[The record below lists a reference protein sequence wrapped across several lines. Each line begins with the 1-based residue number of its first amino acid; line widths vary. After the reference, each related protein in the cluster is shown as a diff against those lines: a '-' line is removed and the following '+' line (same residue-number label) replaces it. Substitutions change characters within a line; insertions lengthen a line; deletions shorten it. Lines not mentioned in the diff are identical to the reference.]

1 MSLHAAPAP
10 APAAL
15 RVLIADD
22 HRAFAESLRFVLS
35 AYDRIEIVG
44 IALDGKEAVSL
55 AMSLEPDAIL
65 MDVDMPRLDG
75 IEAVLRI
82 REAGSTARIVVLT
95 GSESPACE
103 DAAIAAD
110 ADAFLK
116 KDRAFDELAR
126 TLLAA

>member
-1 MSLHAAPAP
+1 MKRRAERAP
-10 APAAL
+10 AL

-35 AYDRIEIVG
+35 ADDRLEIVG
-44 IALDGKEAVSL
+44 IALDGKEAVAL
-55 AMSLEPDAIL
+55 AGLLRPDAIL

-82 REAGSTARIVVLT
+82 REAGSSARIIVLT

-103 DAAIAAD
+103 DAAMAAD